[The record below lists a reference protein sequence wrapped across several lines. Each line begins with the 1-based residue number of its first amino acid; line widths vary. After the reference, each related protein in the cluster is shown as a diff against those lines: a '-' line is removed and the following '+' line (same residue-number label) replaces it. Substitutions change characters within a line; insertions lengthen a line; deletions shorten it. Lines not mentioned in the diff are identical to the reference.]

1 MKQKNPTSHSFY
13 SQRLRLHYLDWGNVA
28 APNMLLVHGVQDH
41 CHTWDWYARAFFDDY
56 HIIAPDMRGHGD
68 SEWARGSSYH
78 QIDYVYDLAQ
88 LIRQAQL
95 APTVLVAHSM
105 GGTLAALY
113 AGVYPET
120 VTALVIIEG
129 VGIWP
134 GRFSGAPGHER
145 VRQWIDNN
153 RHLAGRQPR
162 RYPALEEAYERM
174 HRANAHLTQA
184 QARHLTIHGSH
195 QNEDGSY
202 SWKYDNYTHAY
213 AAYGIPE
220 EEVVALWERITC
232 PVLIINASE
241 GFPHRIGQNG
251 TVRHFDNVRLVDI
264 PGAGHWAH
272 HDQLDEVVRLSRELL
287 SDLTTR

>member
-41 CHTWDWYARAFFDDY
+41 CHTWAWYARAFFDDY

-272 HDQLDEVVRLSRELL
+272 HDQLDEVVGLSRELL
-287 SDLTTR
+287 SGLTNR

>member
-13 SQRLRLHYLDWGNVA
+13 SQRLRLHYLDWGNVS

-129 VGIWP
+129 VGMWP
-134 GRFSGAPGHER
+134 GRFSGAPAHER

-213 AAYGIPE
+213 AAYGIPFGSWISPGPDIGPTTIS
-220 EEVVALWERITC
+220 LTRW
-232 PVLIINASE
+232 S
-241 GFPHRIGQNG
+241 GFRVSYCQ
-251 TVRHFDNVRLVDI
+251 T
-264 PGAGHWAH
+264 
-272 HDQLDEVVRLSRELL
+272 
-287 SDLTTR
+287 

>member
-13 SQRLRLHYLDWGNVA
+13 SQRLRLHYLDWGNA
-28 APNMLLVHGVQDH
+28 SAPNMLLVHGVQDH

-95 APTVLVAHSM
+95 TPTVLVAHSM

-129 VGIWP
+129 VGMWP
-134 GRFSGAPGHER
+134 GRFLGAPAHER
-145 VRQWIDNN
+145 VGQWIDNN

-162 RYPALEEAYERM
+162 RYPALEEAYGRM

-232 PVLIINASE
+232 PVLIINASD

-251 TVRHFDNVRLVDI
+251 TVRHFDDVRLVDI
-264 PGAGHWAH
+264 PGSGHWAH

-287 SDLTTR
+287 SGLTTR

>member
-13 SQRLRLHYLDWGNVA
+13 SQRLRLHYRDWGNVA

-95 APTVLVAHSM
+95 TPTVLVAHSM

-129 VGIWP
+129 VGMWP
-134 GRFSGAPGHER
+134 GRFSDAPAHER

-153 RHLAGRQPR
+153 RQLAGRQPR

-251 TVRHFDNVRLVDI
+251 TVRHFDDVRLVDI
-264 PGAGHWAH
+264 PAAGHWAH

-287 SDLTTR
+287 SSLRTQ

>member
-13 SQRLRLHYLDWGNVA
+13 SQRLRLHYLDWGNVT
-28 APNMLLVHGVQDH
+28 APTMVLVHGVQDH
-41 CHTWDWYARAFFDDY
+41 CRTWDWYAREFLDDY

-88 LIRQAQL
+88 LIRQARL
-95 APTVLVAHSM
+95 APTILVAHSM

-113 AGVYPET
+113 AGVYPEA
-120 VTALVIIEG
+120 VSALVIIEG
-129 VGIWP
+129 VGLWP
-134 GRFSGAPGHER
+134 GRFEGAPAHER
-145 VRQWIDNN
+145 VRGWIDNN

-162 RYPALEEAYERM
+162 RYPKLEEAYERM
-174 HRANAHLTQA
+174 HQANAHLSQE

-251 TVRHFDNVRLVDI
+251 TVRHFANVRLVDI
-264 PGAGHWAH
+264 PQAGHWAH
-272 HDQLDEVVRLSRELL
+272 HDRLDEVVKLSVELL
-287 SDLTTR
+287 ADLHTP